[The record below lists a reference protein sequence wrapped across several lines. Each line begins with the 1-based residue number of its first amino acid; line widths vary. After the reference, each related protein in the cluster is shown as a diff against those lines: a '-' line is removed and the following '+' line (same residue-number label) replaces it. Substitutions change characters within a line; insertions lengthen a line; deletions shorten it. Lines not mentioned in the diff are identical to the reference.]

1 MHIIKIDPR
10 VLNESP
16 DDIRRSKSTPQA
28 DALLLATVKAV
39 GIIQPPVVSAQ
50 PDGGNGY
57 VIQAGHRR
65 VRTAIAAELEEI
77 EVLVAEAAND
87 NGAMRSM
94 VENIAREPLNPV
106 DQWRGVERLVALDW
120 SEEAIAVALALPVRQ
135 IKKLRLLANVLPA
148 MLDHMARGDMPN
160 EQQLRTIAAAS
171 QEDQRQV
178 WKAQKPKKGD
188 TASWWQIAN
197 GLSKTRMF
205 ARDASFGDDL
215 REAYGIEWA
224 DDLFGPADQDNR
236 FTTNVE
242 AFLGAQQEWMTSN
255 LPKNGAIVEVNNL
268 GQPELP
274 KKASQVYGKPGKG
287 DLTGLYLDRE
297 GKVQTVHYRMPESKT
312 EKGQASDT
320 GDTPAEDDSSVTKS
334 RPDVTQKGQD
344 MIGDFRTDALHE
356 ALARAPIEDDML
368 MALLVLAFA
377 GSNVRVDSGAGG
389 MHYGGS
395 RFGRHAARLFTED
408 GRLSFDMDNVR
419 VAARGAL
426 IDVLSCRRGMSNSG
440 VVSRVAGEAIGADSF
455 LPNMGTE
462 DFLICL
468 SRQSLEAAAK
478 DVGIQPRARVRET
491 RSALVEHFE
500 GDAVLVHLAAL
511 FHPDPQ
517 DIAALLRH
525 GDHGDVGDDETA
537 ADPVESDSNVDSADD
552 IEAPV
557 DLNDEGAG
565 TLDDHE
571 SAYGIA
577 AE

>member
-1 MHIIKIDPR
+1 
-10 VLNESP
+10 
-16 DDIRRSKSTPQA
+16 
-28 DALLLATVKAV
+28 
-39 GIIQPPVVSAQ
+39 
-50 PDGGNGY
+50 
-57 VIQAGHRR
+57 
-65 VRTAIAAELEEI
+65 
-77 EVLVAEAAND
+77 
-87 NGAMRSM
+87 
-94 VENIAREPLNPV
+94 
-106 DQWRGVERLVALDW
+106 
-120 SEEAIAVALALPVRQ
+120 
-135 IKKLRLLANVLPA
+135 
-148 MLDHMARGDMPN
+148 
-160 EQQLRTIAAAS
+160 
-171 QEDQRQV
+171 
-178 WKAQKPKKGD
+178 
-188 TASWWQIAN
+188 
-197 GLSKTRMF
+197 
-205 ARDASFGDDL
+205 
-215 REAYGIEWA
+215 
-224 DDLFGPADQDNR
+224 
-236 FTTNVE
+236 
-242 AFLGAQQEWMTSN
+242 
-255 LPKNGAIVEVNNL
+255 
-268 GQPELP
+268 
-274 KKASQVYGKPGKG
+274 
-287 DLTGLYLDRE
+287 
-297 GKVQTVHYRMPESKT
+297 
-312 EKGQASDT
+312 
-320 GDTPAEDDSSVTKS
+320 
-334 RPDVTQKGQD
+334 
-344 MIGDFRTDALHE
+344 
-356 ALARAPIEDDML
+356 
-368 MALLVLAFA
+368 LLVLAFA

-408 GRLSFDMDNVR
+408 GRLSFDMDTVR

-468 SRQSLEAAAK
+468 SRQSLEAVAK

-511 FHPDPQ
+511 FPPDPQ